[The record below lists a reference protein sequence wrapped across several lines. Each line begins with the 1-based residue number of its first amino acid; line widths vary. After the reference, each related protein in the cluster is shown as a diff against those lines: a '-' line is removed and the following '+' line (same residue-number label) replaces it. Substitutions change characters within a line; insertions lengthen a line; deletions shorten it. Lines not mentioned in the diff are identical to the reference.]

1 MKNLTIIGVIVFMF
15 SLNAHATGQYDKF
28 KALYI
33 YNFTKRIDWPEDYKK
48 GEFIMGILGKS
59 EITGHLKEFTKDR
72 KVLDQSIRVVN
83 YQSIQEIDSCH
94 LLLVTEKYKSS
105 LLGIISDFEQ
115 RPTLVISE
123 VPDSPACINF
133 KETKKAL
140 LFQINPGRIKSKKLK
155 VSQSLINLG
164 IEIQSDV

>member
-1 MKNLTIIGVIVFMF
+1 MKNLTIIGVIVLLF
-15 SLNAHATGQYDKF
+15 SFNAYATEQYDKF

-33 YNFTKRIDWPEDYKK
+33 YNFTKRIDWPENYKK

-59 EITGHLKEFTKDR
+59 EIAGHLKDFTKNR

-83 YQSIQEIDSCH
+83 YQNHQEIDSCH
-94 LLLVTEKYKSS
+94 LLLVTEEYKGS
-105 LLGIISDFEQ
+105 LIGIISEFEQ
-115 RPTLVISE
+115 RPTLVITE
-123 VPDSPACINF
+123 VPDSPASINF

-140 LFQINPGRIKSKKLK
+140 LFQINPERIKSKQLK